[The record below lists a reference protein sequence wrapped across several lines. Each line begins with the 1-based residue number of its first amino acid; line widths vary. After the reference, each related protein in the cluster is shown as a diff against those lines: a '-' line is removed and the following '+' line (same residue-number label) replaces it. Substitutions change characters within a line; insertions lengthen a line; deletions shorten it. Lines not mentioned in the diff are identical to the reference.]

1 MITLTHSDIAQFL
14 KCRRSWQWGYIEDRT
29 PPDRT
34 TGALA
39 LGSRVH
45 LCLEKFY
52 LNGEDPVA
60 THDKIVADTAGQ
72 LELNGA
78 PSWELD
84 QFYED
89 AIVGRHCCAT
99 YMDWLEESGA
109 DAGLIVDGVESMI
122 ETPILDGR
130 VMLRGKVDVRFRRE
144 SDGALIINDFKT
156 TGKAINQ
163 ITMELDRSYQAYV
176 YAAIQRRM
184 TPDDYVIG
192 GMYRIIKKVTRRQ
205 YGNTYV
211 EERLVPGMARS
222 QANVEKQIFAIC
234 DEMASILERREQSD
248 MDDVFY
254 MSPGEHCVWCA
265 FKNPCTIANENPAA
279 AADMLEDQYTS
290 GRHRRYDST
299 PDMTKEEGD
308 LT

>member
-1 MITLTHSDIAQFL
+1 
-14 KCRRSWQWGYIEDRT
+14 
-29 PPDRT
+29 
-34 TGALA
+34 
-39 LGSRVH
+39 
-45 LCLEKFY
+45 
-52 LNGEDPVA
+52 
-60 THDKIVADTAGQ
+60 
-72 LELNGA
+72 
-78 PSWELD
+78 
-84 QFYED
+84 
-89 AIVGRHCCAT
+89 
-99 YMDWLEESGA
+99 
-109 DAGLIVDGVESMI
+109 
-122 ETPILDGR
+122 
-130 VMLRGKVDVRFRRE
+130 
-144 SDGALIINDFKT
+144 
-156 TGKAINQ
+156 
-163 ITMELDRSYQAYV
+163 MELDRSYQAYV